1 MGMSE
6 RTKKRDREK
15 RYDLPMLNRMLFN
28 PLLERNTIYKLADD
42 IRGRSIR
49 RVIIVYFKDM
59 RVLKTSD
66 GGRFL

>member
-1 MGMSE
+1 
-6 RTKKRDREK
+6 
-15 RYDLPMLNRMLFN
+15 MLFN